1 MSVLG
6 LNSKDWNSTRDK
18 ANISNPKVNRGCAYS
33 QPTTSQQTVC
43 KFHLDPQYHIFHWG
57 STTLGDS
64 TLWWAHSY
72 SLPPTPNSVGRVQQ
86 SLFTEANDQ
95 FWDKIALT
103 WMRRTH
109 CWEVSI
115 GSGNGLLPSAIC
127 WCRPRCKAMKAI
139 YIIYLHGATSI
150 PLWIS
155 NHMLNKVWDEINHLF
170 TNFNDCTFQIWKWI
184 NNFIPH
190 FIMDIYL
197 SSLLGR
203 TWKKNTFLI
212 DSYLIFKSLRNPVLK
227 LDNIVDIIIYPW
239 WDYS

>member
-6 LNSKDWNSTRDK
+6 LNSKDRNSTRDK
-18 ANISNPKVNRGCAYS
+18 ANISNPKVNRGSAYS

-57 STTLGDS
+57 STILGDS
-64 TLWWAHSY
+64 TLWWAHS
-72 SLPPTPNSVGRVQQ
+72 
-86 SLFTEANDQ
+86 
-95 FWDKIALT
+95 W
-103 WMRRTH
+103 
-109 CWEVSI
+109 
-115 GSGNGLLPSAIC
+115 
-127 WCRPRCKAMKAI
+127 CKAMKAI

-184 NNFIPH
+184 NNFNPH

-197 SSLLGR
+197 SSLQGEPG
-203 TWKKNTFLI
+203 KNYF
-212 DSYLIFKSLRNPVLK
+212 SYRFMFNF
-227 LDNIVDIIIYPW
+227 
-239 WDYS
+239 